1 MQKSTIEET
10 LEAIENTR
18 KKALESKEYA
28 IKLLF
33 DIGVIKEKEYKQ
45 KLKLYSK
52 EKLNQGDK

>member
-1 MQKSTIEET
+1 MYNNTIEET
-10 LEAIENTR
+10 LEAIRNTT

-45 KLKLYSK
+45 KLKLYKK
-52 EKLNQGDK
+52 EKLN